1 MNMKKTWKRFFS
13 LDRHHAEGFT
23 LVELIVVIAILAILG
38 GVAVPAYSGY
48 VEKANMAADQ
58 TLVSEVAHAL
68 ALYYYANP
76 NQDTSGYVILTTDGA
91 EGDGSVGDA
100 AMAASFG
107 EGWRDSAV
115 LKYDGWTD
123 DGLMNYVL
131 ANKDSAPLI
140 ANSTFLTTATPKGL
154 MNAVTNLTDAAS
166 SVIKNYAEK
175 NPDQVEEKLK
185 FVLGDKGEE
194 FVQNLNATG
203 VKNTD
208 PEYTTVISNM
218 LVGHYADVLN
228 NSTVDDAMQNDLTG
242 MMLMYAE
249 VYAYCETISDTATMD
264 VLNNYLAGTDNMDN
278 LSIAGLND
286 CLTANTD
293 DTFMNGFLTF
303 TGTDDE
309 PGQGSKD
316 IQAALEIMGAVSHVA
331 GTYTDKDSLSNP
343 NLYESDSVAEQLDNY
358 INAVKAVANLDT
370 TGLGTVGNNTITVFV
385 ANDGTVSVVPSAA
398 YLVSKDS
405 NP

>member
-1 MNMKKTWKRFFS
+1 MDFKKMWKRFFT

-48 VEKANMAADQ
+48 VQKANMGADQ
-58 TLVSEVAHAL
+58 ALVSEVAHAL

-76 NQDTSGYVILTTDGA
+76 NQETSGYVVLTTSGA
-91 EGDGSVGDA
+91 SGDGTVGDA
-100 AMAASFG
+100 AMTATFG
-107 EGWRDSAV
+107 EGWEDSVV

-140 ANSTFLTTATPKGL
+140 ANSTFLTTASPKGL

-175 NPDQVEEKLK
+175 NPDRVEEKLK
-185 FVLGDKGEE
+185 LVLGDKGEE

-228 NSTVDDAMQNDLTG
+228 NSTVDAAMQNDLTG

-249 VYAYCETISDTATMD
+249 VYAYCETINDTATMD

-293 DTFMNGFLTF
+293 DTFMSGFLTF
-303 TGTDDE
+303 TGTDDA
-309 PGQGSKD
+309 PGQGAKD
-316 IQAALEIMGAVSHVA
+316 LQAALEIMGAVKHVA
-331 GTYTDKDSLSNP
+331 GTYTDKDSLSDP
-343 NLYESDSVAEQLDNY
+343 DLYASDSVAEQLDNY
-358 INAVKAVANLDT
+358 ISAINAAANMDTSALTNLGVGSVAIF
-370 TGLGTVGNNTITVFV
+370 ITE
-385 ANDGTVSVVPSAA
+385 DGSVSVVPGAA
-398 YLVSKDS
+398 YMVS
-405 NP
+405 